1 MLKNQNLTITKIIKK
16 LERLIRDL
24 AKESATKMN
33 IPPTYLKLIK
43 EPTTS
48 VTVKFPVE
56 KNTLGEIETITGIR
70 IIHSNQHLPSFG
82 GLRLINSLAYE
93 DLEAAAALNSY
104 KAALHNI
111 PFGGAI
117 GCIFI
122 DPSKYTFE
130 EKVRIVRRYT
140 VELWKRSMIG
150 ASTDIMGPDRGTDGK
165 IMNIIQDTYKHVISH
180 NELEVDAVVTGKT
193 VNFSG
198 INETTIASGYSSAK
212 CAEFILNN
220 IENEKFQNTRLATG
234 GKKSIILHGLT
245 KNSVN
250 LIKNLPE
257 NDFKVIG
264 IVEGEH
270 GCFNTL
276 GFNIDEIQDYLLKH
290 KSLKGISQTLNDPQE
305 ILRKKADFYIP
316 AKELIVNKE
325 IAESLQCKI
334 VLEAANFAIQKE
346 AIDAFKDRK
355 IVVVPDI
362 ISHAGELVIAYLEWL
377 KNLEHRNL
385 TLLFKRFDSNTRNTM
400 VKMIT
405 DSDYGIMQN
414 AYNGPEES
422 DLILSTLCEIVDN
435 SFKNMLDYCE
445 EHKVSLREAAYM
457 IALEKIYLKFKTQ
470 GGVSL

>member
-1 MLKNQNLTITKIIKK
+1 M
-16 LERLIRDL
+16 
-24 AKESATKMN
+24 
-33 IPPTYLKLIK
+33 KLIK

-56 KNTLGEIETITGIR
+56 KNNLGEIETITGIR
-70 IIHSNQHLPSFG
+70 IIHSNLHLPSFG
-82 GLRLINSLAYE
+82 GLRLNNFLSYE

-104 KAALHNI
+104 KAALHNV

-122 DPSKYTFE
+122 DPSKYTYE

-150 ASTDIMGPDRGTDGK
+150 ASTDIMGPDRGTDWK
-165 IMNIIQDTYKHVISH
+165 IMNIIQDTYKTVISH
-180 NELEVDAVVTGKT
+180 NALEVDAVVTGKSIR
-193 VNFSG
+193 FGG
-198 INETTIASGYSSAK
+198 IKDTQVASGFSSAK
-212 CAEFILNN
+212 CAEFVLQNV
-220 IENEKFQNTRLATG
+220 ENEKFKNTKLARG

-250 LIKNLPE
+250 LVKNLPKG
-257 NDFKVIG
+257 DFKVIG
-264 IVEGEH
+264 IVEGKY

-276 GFNIDEIQDYLLKH
+276 GFDIDEIQEYLLKNNT
-290 KSLKGISQTLNDPQE
+290 LKGISQTLNDPKE
-305 ILRKKADFYIP
+305 ILCKKADFYIP

-325 IAESLQCKI
+325 IAENLQCKI
-334 VLEAANFAIQKE
+334 VLEASNFAIQKD
-346 AIDAFKDRK
+346 AIDVFKARK
-355 IVVVPDI
+355 LVVVPDI
-362 ISHAGELVIAYLEWL
+362 ISHSGELVVAYLEWL

-405 DSDYGIMQN
+405 DSDYGILEN
-414 AYNGPEES
+414 LYTGPEES
-422 DLILSTLCEIVDN
+422 DLILSTLNEIVDN
-435 SFKNMLDYCE
+435 SFKTVLDYCQ

-457 IALEKIYLKFKTQ
+457 IAIERIYVIFKTR
-470 GGVSL
+470 GGLSI